1 MLSRAILRDVFNIVR
16 WDLMKLKNQ
25 KIFLTM
31 RLSWFVVQITV
42 FARVISLVVRGFTG
56 FDYFEFYLLGIYSS
70 LLYSTS
76 ISRGYVLADEFDSG
90 IVEYHLSLP
99 VKRSVLVVGR
109 IIGSSLSALLFTLPM
124 MLVILAVL
132 NLYTRVFEIVV
143 SITTAFLFSTGVVS
157 FVVLVVLRFKSGDAT
172 DIFFGTIDAL
182 LIRLSSVFY
191 PLPVIASI
199 APYYYVAL
207 ANPITHFSDFI
218 RVLFIPEYLL
228 YTLNPIGMLIY
239 IVALV
244 FGLLVLLIDYYEKKL
259 EAGSWR

>member
-1 MLSRAILRDVFNIVR
+1 MYKKSDLRDLSNIIK

-25 KIFLTM
+25 KIFLAM
-31 RLSWFVVQITV
+31 RLSWFIVQITV
-42 FARVISLVVRGFTG
+42 FARVISLIVRGFTG

-70 LLYSTS
+70 LLYTSS

-99 VKRSVLVVGR
+99 VKRSVLVIGR
-109 IIGSSLSALLFTLPM
+109 ILGSAISALLFTLPM
-124 MLVILAVL
+124 MFVILIVL
-132 NLYTRVFEIVV
+132 KLITMVLEIIV
-143 SITTAFLFSTGVVS
+143 SIITAFLFSIGVVS

-191 PLPVIASI
+191 PLPIIARI

-207 ANPITHFSDFI
+207 VNPITHFSDFI
-218 RVLFIPEYLL
+218 RIIFIPEYVL
-228 YTLNPIGMLIY
+228 YTLNPIGMVMY
-239 IVALV
+239 ILALAI
-244 FGLLVLLIDYYEKKL
+244 GLLVLLIDYYEKKL
-259 EAGSWR
+259 EAGSWK

>member
-1 MLSRAILRDVFNIVR
+1 MRSMSGVREVLNIVT

-25 KIFLTM
+25 KIFLAM

-42 FARVISLVVRGFTG
+42 FARVISLVVKGFTG

-90 IVEYHLSLP
+90 IIEYHLSLP
-99 VKRSVLVVGR
+99 VKRSALVIGR
-109 IIGSSLSALLFTLPM
+109 ILGSSISALLFTLPM
-124 MLVILAVL
+124 MFVILVVL
-132 NLYTRVFEIVV
+132 NLYTRVVEILISVAM
-143 SITTAFLFSTGVVS
+143 AFLFSTGVVS

-191 PLPVIASI
+191 PLPIIASI

-218 RVLFIPEYLL
+218 RVLFIPEYFL
-228 YTLNPIGMLIY
+228 YTLNPVGMLIY
-239 IVALV
+239 IIGLV
-244 FGLLVLLIDYYEKKL
+244 FGLLIVLIDYFEKKL